1 MTHRLISFTQKLK
14 PFLFFY
20 FRYIVFF
27 LAIQMLFRIVFLI
40 IYHSL
45 AKDVGIWDQLLALAY
60 GMKLDVSVTGYVL
73 MFPTLVLIVLS
84 MFNRDIFKKIIGVYT
99 FLILLLL
106 VPAYFTNLVI
116 YKYWKTPTD
125 SSILDYISTPKEM
138 VASISTIYL
147 LILILMMA
155 LIIYAL
161 HFKIYRAWVT
171 KPLQDGREKS
181 FLAAALFFLLFP
193 SLIIPIRGGLATS
206 PINTGVVYFHQN
218 TFVNH
223 AAVNPVWNLVYSIT
237 EKNQFSNVDTYYPDE
252 KVNAFMEDLYPA
264 GNSSHIVLSTKR
276 PNVILIF
283 LESFGQPFITALG
296 GDGSAAPNLN
306 EYLHEGIFFQNFYC
320 SGEYT
325 DRAIAA
331 VLSGYPSLPN
341 TGIIHYES
349 KSQKLPGL
357 NHSLKQAGYSS
368 SFLYGGDI
376 DFGHIRSF
384 LVLGEFENIISDKSF
399 PAALSTSNWGVPD
412 HHLFRRLIEESDNA
426 SSPFF
431 HVLLTLSSHTP
442 YDVPMEP
449 VFAGSDQLNK
459 FKNSVYYT
467 DRYLGEFI
475 ETAKTK
481 DWWNETLVVL
491 VADHGC
497 RLGNMTAYEQR
508 KFNVPMLWLGGALN
522 TRDTIIHRIGSQTDI
537 PVTILNQMG
546 VPSKDFRFG
555 KDLLSNDSKSFA
567 YYAYSDGIGFLLDS
581 SYSIYSLITKEYLQ
595 NDHPD
600 PSLGLDPGLAYLQFL
615 VSDFQEK

>member
-1 MTHRLISFTQKLK
+1 MTHRLIRFMHKLK

-27 LAIQMLFRIVFLI
+27 LAIQMLFRIIFLI
-40 IYHSL
+40 IYHNL
-45 AKDVGIWDQLLALAY
+45 AKDVGIWDQLLTLAY
-60 GMKLDVSVTGYVL
+60 GMKLDISVTGYIL
-73 MFPTLVLIVLS
+73 MFPTLVLIVFS
-84 MFNRDIFKKIIGVYT
+84 AFNSDMFKKIIGVYT

-171 KPLQDGREKS
+171 KPLQALRERS
-181 FLAAALFFLLFP
+181 FLAAAMFLLLFP

-237 EKNQFSNVDTYYPDE
+237 EKDQFSNVGTYYPDE
-252 KVNAFMEDLYPA
+252 KVKAFMEDLYPA
-264 GNSSHIVLSTKR
+264 GDSTHIVLSTKR

-306 EYLHEGIFFQNFYC
+306 TYLHEGIFFQNFYC

-331 VLSGYPSLPN
+331 ILSGYPSLPN
-341 TGIIHYES
+341 TGIIRNES

-357 NHSLKQAGYSS
+357 NHSLIQAGYSS

-384 LVLGEFENIISDKSF
+384 LVLGEFESIISDKSF

-412 HHLFRRLIEESDNA
+412 HHLFRRLIEESDKA

-431 HVLLTLSSHTP
+431 HVLLTLSSHAP

-481 DWWNETLVVL
+481 DWWKETLVVL

-497 RLGNMTAYEQR
+497 RLGDITAYEKR

-522 TRDTIIHRIGSQTDI
+522 ARDTIIHKIGSQTDI
-537 PVTILNQMG
+537 PVTILNQLG
-546 VPSKDFRFG
+546 LPSEDFQFG

-581 SYSIYSLITKEYLQ
+581 SYSIYNLITEKHLQ
-595 NDHPD
+595 HDHPD
-600 PSLGLDPGLAYLQFL
+600 SSLGLDPGLAFLQYL
-615 VSDFQEK
+615 VSDYKEK